1 MSSQLRAGKSVT
13 FKCHPRAWAL
23 KQLSP
28 GSCCHVRE
36 GGSCLVPGAAYGQA
50 RAPIPGDRA
59 PSGWNHVSL
68 LSLCSAVR
76 GRQCRPAGWRG
87 EGHVHSRIQ
96 AGSVVGIMP
105 PCTASNQVSMAA
117 HHRRPGTETQARG
130 SVSAAGDDC
139 GGWWALHKRGV
150 SSNPKSQIYGPLCEG
165 KLKKKSYLQLFVR
178 PRDLQPVGWLSDSFT
193 ENLQMVCHTCASY
206 RGRGF
211 FSRGPSL
218 PGQFPAI
225 GMA

>member
-1 MSSQLRAGKSVT
+1 MRDALAWFPEPRTAKPGPPSQENGLHPVGITCPCCHCSAQCVAVSAGPQVGVGKVT
-13 FKCHPRAWAL
+13 FTPGFRQVPWWA
-23 KQLSP
+23 
-28 GSCCHVRE
+28 SC
-36 GGSCLVPGAAYGQA
+36 
-50 RAPIPGDRA
+50 
-59 PSGWNHVSL
+59 
-68 LSLCSAVR
+68 
-76 GRQCRPAGWRG
+76 
-87 EGHVHSRIQ
+87 
-96 AGSVVGIMP
+96 

-165 KLKKKSYLQLFVR
+165 KFKKKSYLQLFVR